1 MRTGMLYKIMP
12 SIKKTFI
19 EGIIHFLLKWILT
32 TEIPYSTKI
41 LQY

>member
-12 SIKKTFI
+12 SIKIFI
-19 EGIIHFLLKWILT
+19 EGIIPFLLKWILT
-32 TEIPYSTKI
+32 TEIAHSPKI